1 MVGIANKKIPF
12 SFCPHSLPHT
22 PDETKKNLFC
32 FITKLKFMTFPLFMM
47 YVNMA
52 DPNGTQDA
60 CHNWTLYWPTS
71 PKSLCDSV
79 VEHRSWESLDI
90 RIYSQ
95 KEFRIFPCQ
104 PSFNRQNSWIFFSH
118 RRNPVPVSYHFDPL
132 TSMSDRD
139 RMTFLTISIQ
149 DQPDKWRE

>member
-1 MVGIANKKIPF
+1 MPTLF
-12 SFCPHSLPHT
+12 TPHSRWDKEKSFLFHYQA
-22 PDETKKNLFC
+22 EIYNLFIYTYDA
-32 FITKLKFMTFPLFMM
+32 FNT
-47 YVNMA
+47 A

>member
-1 MVGIANKKIPF
+1 MPTLF
-12 SFCPHSLPHT
+12 TPHSRWDKEKSFLFHYQA
-22 PDETKKNLFC
+22 EIYNLFIYTYDA
-32 FITKLKFMTFPLFMM
+32 FNT
-47 YVNMA
+47 A

-79 VEHRSWESLDI
+79 VEQLGAGNPWISGFIPKRDLGFFLVSHLLTD
-90 RIYSQ
+90 
-95 KEFRIFPCQ
+95 K
-104 PSFNRQNSWIFFSH
+104 NSRIFFSH
-118 RRNPVPVSYHFDPL
+118 RRYPVPVSYHFNPL
-132 TSMSDRD
+132 TSMSDWD